1 MWYNVIVLEGVIEIS
16 QDDRD
21 ITTHKISS
29 LRVAIR
35 FDYGFVAQLVEHRT
49 FNARVAGPYPARPN
63 NKKFQNPPCVG
74 NENVV

>member
-16 QDDRD
+16 QDDRN

-49 FNARVAGPYPARPN
+49 FSR
-63 NKKFQNPPCVG
+63 KLCQ
-74 NENVV
+74 EIDT

>member
-1 MWYNVIVLEGVIEIS
+1 MEGVIEIS

-21 ITTHKISS
+21 ITTSKISS

-49 FNARVAGPYPARPN
+49 FSR
-63 NKKFQNPPCVG
+63 KLCQ
-74 NENVV
+74 EIDT

>member
-1 MWYNVIVLEGVIEIS
+1 MLYNIIVLEGVIEIS

-21 ITTHKISS
+21 ITTSKISS

-49 FNARVAGPYPARPN
+49 FNAGVAGSIPVRPT
-63 NKKFQNPPCVG
+63 KKIPKSPCVG
-74 NENVV
+74 NEDMV